1 MVLSDETDPADVVVR
16 AGALG
21 DGVGAGAEGVADM
34 AAGGLRPQ
42 GLLLAF
48 FGEHVLDRQVLVATG
63 SLLEVLERAG
73 VSEHAARSTLSRMAR
88 AGLLRRVRRGRQ
100 VYLGLT
106 RRCQEVLREG
116 GRRVWQTGV
125 VNEQW
130 DGTWVLLGFS
140 LPESWQ
146 RQRHELR
153 SQLTW
158 AGFAPLQGGL
168 WVAPSGVDLTAVGQ
182 DPAVAPLL
190 RVFAASAL
198 PPTDVDAMVRD
209 AWDLAAIASRY
220 TGFLERWEDPERRP
234 RLPGLAQQ
242 LTLDADWLQV
252 IRRDPRLPAR
262 HLPPG
267 WPAERAQQVFRSL
280 HAEFEDEARAVAATV
295 LDTIPAEDDEP

>member
-1 MVLSDETDPADVVVR
+1 MALSDEADPM
-16 AGALG
+16 AGM
-21 DGVGAGAEGVADM
+21 VEAGLAGRAEGMTEVVT
-34 AAGGLRPQ
+34 GGLRPQ
-42 GLLLAF
+42 ALLLAF
-48 FGEHVLDRQVLVATG
+48 FAEHVLDRGVLVATG

-73 VSEHAARSTLSRMAR
+73 VSEHATRSTLSRMAR
-88 AGLLRRVRRGRQ
+88 DDLLTRVRRGRQ

-106 RRCQEVLREG
+106 RRSQEVLRDG
-116 GRRVWQTGV
+116 GRRVWHSGV
-125 VNEQW
+125 VNENW

-153 SQLTW
+153 SQLAW

-182 DPAVAPLL
+182 DPAVAPLI

-209 AWDLAAIASRY
+209 AWDLAAIAGRY
-220 TGFLERWEDPERRP
+220 TGFLERWERPEHRP

-267 WPAERAQQVFRSL
+267 WPAARAQQVFRSL
-280 HAEFEDEARAVAATV
+280 HAEFEAEARAVADAV
-295 LDTIPAEDDEP
+295 LDTIPEEEGGA

>member
-1 MVLSDETDPADVVVR
+1 MTEI
-16 AGALG
+16 
-21 DGVGAGAEGVADM
+21 

-42 GLLLAF
+42 ALLLAF
-48 FGEHVLDRQVLVATG
+48 FAEHVLDRRVLVATG
-63 SLLEVLERAG
+63 SLLDVLERAG
-73 VSEHAARSTLSRMAR
+73 VSEHATRSTLSRMAR
-88 AGLLRRVRRGRQ
+88 GGLLCRVRRGRQ

-106 RRCQEVLREG
+106 RRSQEMLSEG
-116 GRRVWQTGV
+116 GRRVWHSGV
-125 VNEQW
+125 VNEHW

-182 DPAVAPLL
+182 DLAVAPLI

-209 AWDLAAIASRY
+209 AWDLAAIAGRY
-220 TGFLERWEDPERRP
+220 TGFLERWELPERRP
-234 RLPGLAQQ
+234 RLPALAQQ
-242 LTLDADWLQV
+242 LTLDAEWLQV
-252 IRRDPRLPAR
+252 IAAGPAAAAR
-262 HLPPG
+262 HLPPD
-267 WPAERAQQVFRSL
+267 WPAERAQQVFRAL
-280 HAEFEDEARAVAATV
+280 HAEFEEEARSVAAAV
-295 LDTIPAEDDEP
+295 LDTIPAEDGGS